1 MQFTDIAFHFWHTF
15 AVWTFAEAL
24 VSPSSSDVDLQDL
37 PEEKEA
43 WLCLSSRIWR
53 DLGTPE
59 FLIMTHDGIQQLVGV
74 QKFAQNDNF
83 MMWCPTTL
91 LGESPIL
98 QATCLSD
105 GDNSTVDDE
114 QQAHWGTL
122 VAGVKAPRQGVNSW
136 RKLLT
141 QQKHCYGVC
150 WKLRNHTCWGC
161 FHLTIEALSPS
172 DWHCSE
178 LTPTLRCRQK
188 LTQFIRFQ
196 RCWVPHRC
204 HHFWALRHCMASGGP
219 WQNFSDYWELRSEPS
234 SFQRLPSRMM
244 VDRGWLYHC
253 DADFGVGLKVTDQKH
268 VKYVKTCY
276 NIFNDFG
283 TDS

>member
-1 MQFTDIAFHFWHTF
+1 MFCSEKHLPRLWSAPPLRMLTCKIYRRKKRPDF
-15 AVWTFAEAL
+15 VWA
-24 VSPSSSDVDLQDL
+24 QG
-37 PEEKEA
+37 
-43 WLCLSSRIWR
+43 IWR

-114 QQAHWGTL
+114 QQAHWGAL

-136 RKLLT
+136 RKLVDAAEILLW
-141 QQKHCYGVC
+141 CLLIVC

-161 FHLTIEALSPS
+161 FHLTIEAHWGPS

-234 SFQRLPSRMM
+234 SF
-244 VDRGWLYHC
+244 
-253 DADFGVGLKVTDQKH
+253 
-268 VKYVKTCY
+268 
-276 NIFNDFG
+276 
-283 TDS
+283 